1 MIRTVRWFAWIV
13 LLTMVG
19 VTTWASMH
27 CALWMIPP
35 DIIRHPWFIATL
47 ADTYWA
53 FLTFYLWVF
62 YKERHALPRVA
73 WLLSIL
79 LLGNLAMAIYLLVQI
94 AKLPQGAGFEA
105 LLLKEAQ
112 KP

>member
-1 MIRTVRWFAWIV
+1 MLAI
-13 LLTMVG
+13 
-19 VTTWASMH
+19 TTWASTH
-27 CALWMIPP
+27 CALWAIPP
-35 DIIRHPWFIATL
+35 EIIGHPWFIATL

-62 YKERHALPRVA
+62 YKESHWLARVV
-73 WLLSIL
+73 WLLGIL

-94 AKLPQGAGFEA
+94 TKLPQGAGFEA
-105 LLLKEAQ
+105 LLLKEPQ